1 MPAEDYV
8 GPVGHEKKFH
18 KTHFP
23 AIKVYGGHEKV
34 KVRTADGFA
43 FMSRIVAEEEGY
55 EIISEKRSERR
66 ESAEV
71 TNGTSKV

>member
-23 AIKVYGGHEKV
+23 AIKVFGGNERVKV
-34 KVRTADGFA
+34 KTADGYTY
-43 FMSRIVAEEEGY
+43 MSRVVAEEYGY
-55 EIISEKRSERR
+55 EIISEKREKRR

-71 TNGTSKV
+71 TNA